1 MNRLC
6 LALLLLP
13 AAFVGCG
20 KSHEETTNAANTP
33 AAPAAK
39 ASDESDAGKAASGP
53 KLVKLGPDAPEL
65 KEMTVEA
72 VRMVPI
78 PVEDASAPAL
88 IEANPNRI
96 GRAMLPVPGRIVNV
110 MVQLGDA
117 VSAGQTLATV
127 ESPAVAD
134 AEAAYVQAVNA
145 VRQAEIA
152 VAKASADLT
161 RLTDL
166 FEHQAVAQKEVL
178 SANTVH
184 TLAKAN
190 LDQAVSSRLQA
201 QHKLEFLGLQA
212 GKSQQQ
218 VIIKAPIAGKVLDV
232 SVVAGEFRSETS
244 TPLITISDLSRVWA
258 TSEVPE
264 SMIRQYRVG
273 GSTILELVAFP
284 DETFHGRVTRIADTA
299 DKETRTIK
307 VNAELDNKGGR
318 LRPQMFG
325 RMRYV
330 EGLAPVLWIPEAAI
344 VRIGAKDH
352 VFVEETRGHF
362 LLREVDLG
370 KRHDAGFSVD
380 SGLKQGERVVTRGAV
395 YLKGVL

>member
-1 MNRLC
+1 MNRPC
-6 LALLLLP
+6 LALLMV
-13 AAFVGCG
+13 AATLVGCG
-20 KSHEETTNAANTP
+20 KGHQESTNAANPP
-33 AAPAAK
+33 AAPA
-39 ASDESDAGKAASGP
+39 GKAPSEPEASKPAGP
-53 KLVKLGPDAPEL
+53 KVVQLGPNAPEL

-72 VRMVPI
+72 VRVVPI

-117 VSAGQTLATV
+117 VSAGQPLATV

-190 LDQAVSSRLQA
+190 LDQAQSSRLQA
-201 QHKLEFLGLQA
+201 QHKLEFLGLKA
-212 GKSQQQ
+212 DKSQQQ

-232 SVVAGEFRSETS
+232 SVVAGEFRSETG

-264 SMIRQYRVG
+264 SQIRQYRVG

-330 EGLAPVLWIPEAAI
+330 QGLAPAMWIPEAAV
-344 VRIGAKDH
+344 VRIGDKDH

-362 LLREVDLG
+362 LLREVELG
-370 KRHDAGFSVD
+370 KRHDAGFSVAN
-380 SGLKQGERVVTRGAV
+380 GLKQGERVVTRGAV